1 MTVFAE
7 AADTFVSAQRPRTDL
22 IGVVGQAL
30 RLPATEAV
38 ALQIAAEDSGAS
50 GHATRPQQFLNF
62 FPLPHGHGSLRP
74 TFGNERRTG
83 RSIDTSPAPS
93 PSPSP
98 AMTPAIA
105 PTGWR
110 IRASAPAVGATG
122 ACSRNRNC
130 GSVARKFS
138 NACRLE
144 VLRKRL
150 LSTSFLMFAINSTNM
165 S

>member
-1 MTVFAE
+1 TARRHD
-7 AADTFVSAQRPRTDL
+7 A
-22 IGVVGQAL
+22 VGQAL
-30 RLPATEAV
+30 RLPAADAV
-38 ALQIAAEDSGAS
+38 ALRFLLY
-50 GHATRPQQFLNF
+50 ATRPQQFLYF
-62 FPLPHGHGSLRP
+62 FPLPQGHGSLRP
-74 TFGNERRTG
+74 TLGNERRIG

-98 AMTPAIA
+98 PTAAIA

-110 IRASAPAVGATG
+110 IRAPAAAVGAVG
-122 ACSRNRNC
+122 PSSRSRNC
-130 GSVARKFS
+130 GNVARKFS

-150 LSTSFLMFAINSTNM
+150 FSTSFLMFAINSTNM